1 MDGIPWLTLQL
12 RVSQGAS
19 TCGGRAKGR
28 VCSRLRGVVARYAR
42 CRRGKGPV
50 RESGVRV
57 LGTFGEANDAG
68 LDANGARI
76 LSRGISGTTGLQS

>member
-1 MDGIPWLTLQL
+1 
-12 RVSQGAS
+12 
-19 TCGGRAKGR
+19 
-28 VCSRLRGVVARYAR
+28 
-42 CRRGKGPV
+42 V